1 MNIINKQVSLEK
13 NSIRKSRKLFLIL
26 LVIYLSLS
34 AFSYNTVPASAQ
46 SDQAYSKLQSA
57 NTEINKV
64 FIEVFN
70 AEAAGADVANLI
82 EQLNVANDLLAQ
94 AENAYRQN
102 DFTVVIIKSDGVLL
116 LVQQVNSATQYA
128 KQSASNSNQTALL
141 FNLGFTLI
149 GGLIFIIFLFLI
161 WNWFKHRYVN
171 NLLKEKSE
179 VQNQ

>member
-1 MNIINKQVSLEK
+1 MNIINKLVSLEK
-13 NSIRKSRKLFLIL
+13 NSIRRSRKLFLIL

-34 AFSYNTVPASAQ
+34 VFSYNTVPAFAQ

-64 FIEVFN
+64 FVEVFN
-70 AEAAGADVANLI
+70 AEAVGADVANLI

-102 DFTVVIIKSDGVLL
+102 DFTVVVIKSDGVLL
-116 LVQQVNSATQYA
+116 LAQQVNSATQYA
-128 KQSASNSNQTALL
+128 KQSASNSNQAALL
-141 FNLGFTLI
+141 FNLGFTLV

-171 NLLKEKSE
+171 NLLKEKSK
-179 VQNQ
+179 VPN